1 MKGLRNRIVHEY
13 GAVDITVVYDAVR
26 KDIPE
31 LLHTLESL

>member
-13 GAVDITVVYDAVR
+13 GAVDITVVYDTVR